1 MRITDSD
8 NCKDVI
14 NKNTEK
20 PKKVNYEAIYSM
32 MFKNIMNSM
41 SVMSDEY
48 VCWAIDGLSCDKT
61 TNGDENKNE

>member
-20 PKKVNYEAIYSM
+20 PKKVDYDVIYRM

-48 VCWAIDGLSCDKT
+48 VCWAIDGLSGDET
-61 TNGDENKNE
+61 TNGGENENE